1 MPDITGQQALDVA
14 IGLILVFFLLSVVC
28 SAINEAFATA
38 LAWRSETLLA
48 GLRSLLADASEPPS
62 RPRQTRKGQATDP
75 KAAAGP
81 PAVETRDPRQPT
93 LSAILDHPL
102 VRSLVDETAR
112 RKIRREVPSYLP
124 SRTFATALL
133 DTVAPDVVRK
143 LNEQRGPEAGP
154 LESHDV
160 MREVGESVRV
170 IENHQIRTVL
180 EALVDDARED
190 IDRFR
195 EGIEQWFDATMER
208 VSGWYKRH
216 VQLRLWLIA
225 FLVAFGLN
233 ADAFQIG
240 NQLWKDDALRAA
252 VVAQAQK
259 TVDEGDT
266 SDIDGAGGGGG
277 DSNGKT
283 VSESVEDVEE
293 LSLPIGWSLDP
304 DDPRWPDDFWGFAGK
319 LSGLLV
325 TWIALTMGAP
335 FWFDLLG
342 RVSRVRG
349 TGSKPAAE
357 AK

>member
-1 MPDITGQQALDVA
+1 MPEITGQQALDVA

-48 GLRSLLADASEPPS
+48 GLRSLLADDSCPPS
-62 RPRQTRKGQATDP
+62 RPRQPRRQATAP
-75 KAAAGP
+75 SAAAGAP
-81 PAVETRDPRQPT
+81 GVGTRDPRQPT

-124 SRTFATALL
+124 ARTFATALL

-143 LNEQRGPEAGP
+143 LNEGRKPGAPRLKSQ
-154 LESHDV
+154 DV
-160 MREVGESVRV
+160 MREVGESVRS
-170 IENHQIRTVL
+170 IKNHQIRTVL

-195 EGIEQWFDATMER
+195 EGIEQWYDATMER

-233 ADAFQIG
+233 ADALQIG

-266 SDIDGAGGGGG
+266 SDIDGAD

-283 VSESVEDVEE
+283 VSESVDDVKE

-319 LSGLLV
+319 LLGLSV

-349 TGSKPAAE
+349 TGQKPAAE
-357 AK
+357 TQ